1 MESCC
6 QEVEL
11 FFISEMDDMRGM
23 AYWFLKLTDDLYYP
37 VPLIGKDVV
46 LEHAKLQNEGLE

>member
-1 MESCC
+1 MLSGGW
-6 QEVEL
+6 

-23 AYWFLKLTDDLYYP
+23 AYWFLKLMDDLNQP

-46 LEHAKLQNEGLE
+46 LEYAKLQNKGLE